1 MPPGASQGLRGP
13 FPIPQRL
20 RQVSPTKACN
30 FKSEMMEEGDLTIRD
45 IQYRRM
51 QLPTVREILAA
62 AQFETP
68 MPVGLGS
75 PHEPISTNYE
85 GGSP

>member
-1 MPPGASQGLRGP
+1 
-13 FPIPQRL
+13 
-20 RQVSPTKACN
+20 
-30 FKSEMMEEGDLTIRD
+30 MEEGDLTIRD